1 MLCEVNGHV
10 THQLEID
17 HRLGAQPAPTSKLK
31 LVNLVRLISSKINIV
46 CQCRQG
52 LGNLK
57 PFSKVRYDDRVIGKR
72 DVVINKNLNAM

>member
-31 LVNLVRLISSKINIV
+31 LVHLVRLAI
-46 CQCRQG
+46 
-52 LGNLK
+52 LK
-57 PFSKVRYDDRVIGKR
+57 PGWEALDSKVGRENWEGEVSEITLPKW
-72 DVVINKNLNAM
+72 IKLHNLAL

>member
-31 LVNLVRLISSKINIV
+31 LVHLVRLAIMMQTKYLCKYFDSAFKKWS
-46 CQCRQG
+46 G
-52 LGNLK
+52 LRRLN
-57 PFSKVRYDDRVIGKR
+57 SNCN
-72 DVVINKNLNAM
+72 VV